1 MDEVIRDIWQQL
13 KEHLTIGG
21 AAAVVMVAWV
31 ICNWRGKKKETMKAG
46 RDIIQ
51 GNTIEV
57 KTLQVIHTQGESK
70 EKPDAESD
78 AHVIPPCMPRSLG
91 KIRLRGARR
100 PRKNGIM

>member
-78 AHVIPPCMPRSLG
+78 AHVIPPCMSRSLG

>member
-21 AAAVVMVAWV
+21 AATVVMVAWV
-31 ICNWRGKKKETMKAG
+31 ICNWRGKKKEKETMRAG

-57 KTLQVIHTQGESK
+57 KTLQVIHPQGESK
-70 EKPDAESD
+70 K
-78 AHVIPPCMPRSLG
+78 
-91 KIRLRGARR
+91 
-100 PRKNGIM
+100 KN